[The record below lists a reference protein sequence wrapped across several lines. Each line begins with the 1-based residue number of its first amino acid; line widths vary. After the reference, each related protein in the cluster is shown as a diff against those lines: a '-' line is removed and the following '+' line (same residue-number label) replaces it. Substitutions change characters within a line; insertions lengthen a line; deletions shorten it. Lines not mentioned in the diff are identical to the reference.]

1 VRCPRCDEEELPE
14 PIEKTNA
21 ISHLDSKT
29 WICKMCG
36 RMESIID
43 FWKAKN
49 MPERI
54 PDRELEI
61 EKIFKER
68 LGL

>member
-1 VRCPRCDEEELPE
+1 MRCPRCDEEELPE
-14 PIEKTNA
+14 PIESNA
-21 ISHLDSKT
+21 ISHLDAKT

-54 PDRELEI
+54 PDKELAI

-68 LGL
+68 LGLG

>member
-1 VRCPRCDEEELPE
+1 MRCPRCDQVELPDPVE
-14 PIEKTNA
+14 TNA

-29 WICKMCG
+29 WICRMCG

-43 FWKAKN
+43 FWMAKK

-54 PDRELEI
+54 PDRELEL